1 MGRWR
6 RRFGWGI
13 LLFSCGA
20 RGQQYKVLIEQGHY
34 LRARVQVENAL
45 KSNPRDQDALIAKS
59 AIEMAFNHLDAA
71 VDAAQNAVAAGDNN
85 AAAHAQLAGA
95 IGWRLASSSVSMVQ
109 KVASAWPFHRELNR
123 ALELDPNNV
132 EALTYKAEYYWY
144 VPAILGGSKKKA
156 QEYADK
162 MVMLDPV
169 KGYDMKSNFAGEDA
183 DKMRRSDALEAIWRQ
198 AVAARPADYEAHES
212 LGYCYFIDARGDK
225 QSLAEAEANRAI
237 ALDGGRIGGY
247 RLLAMIDAKSERWD
261 DLDAVLSRAR
271 QAVPDDLSPQFQSA
285 RFIWIAK
292 KGDEWGRAEHY
303 LRTYLGMP
311 TEGGEPSLAV
321 DHWLLGLV
329 LEKEGHKAEAL
340 NEVQTAVNLDPS
352 FEGAKRDLKRMKG

>member
-1 MGRWR
+1 MGRWSR
-6 RRFGWGI
+6 KFGWGI
-13 LLFSCGA
+13 LLFTCGA

-85 AAAHAQLAGA
+85 AAAHAQLAEA

-144 VPAILGGSKKKA
+144 VPGILGGSKKKA

-162 MVMLDPV
+162 VIALDPV
-169 KGYDMKSNFAGEDA
+169 KGYDLKSDFAGEDT
-183 DKMRRSDALEAIWRQ
+183 DKTRKSDALEAIWKQ
-198 AVAARPADYEAHES
+198 AVAARPANYQAHES

-225 QSLAEAEANRAI
+225 QALAEAEANRAI
-237 ALDGGRIGGY
+237 ALDGGRIGGF
-247 RLLAMIDAKSERWD
+247 RLLAMIYAKAERWN
-261 DLDAVLSRAR
+261 DLDADLVRAR
-271 QAVPDDLSPQFQSA
+271 QAVPDDLSPQFQAA

-292 KGDEWGRAEHY
+292 KGDQWGRTGTLPACVSGY
-303 LRTYLGMP
+303 ARRGRR
-311 TEGGEPSLAV
+311 A
-321 DHWLLGLV
+321 
-329 LEKEGHKAEAL
+329 
-340 NEVQTAVNLDPS
+340 
-352 FEGAKRDLKRMKG
+352 